1 MWPSEGEHPLPC
13 GVAVARQMAGLE
25 IDIAGGCKLD
35 EDLGRIW
42 VVAVAVAVALFAH
55 SVEAQK
61 VVLEVQ
67 RWG

>member
-1 MWPSEGEHPLPC
+1 MWPSEGEHPLSC
-13 GVAVARQMAGLE
+13 GVAVAVARQTAELE
-25 IDIAGGCKLD
+25 TDIAGECKLD

-42 VVAVAVAVALFAH
+42 VVAVALFAH